1 MESMAKEAIKI
12 LETKYIPQPA
22 SPLMFTP
29 QDQYRQILPLLDVWG
44 YQDNDKDVSDK
55 AKFIYDKLVEIN
67 KDNPAEAL
75 TSILVDLGATKW
87 NESKLER
94 INKYFHLR
102 GEAEKVLKYHDL
114 ISKEIDGL
122 KGK

>member
-1 MESMAKEAIKI
+1 MEGIAKEAIKI

-55 AKFIYDKLVEIN
+55 AKFIYDKLVELN
-67 KDNPAEAL
+67 KENPAEAL
-75 TSILVDLGATKW
+75 TTLLVDLGATKW
-87 NESKLER
+87 NESKLDR

-102 GEAEKVLKYHDL
+102 
-114 ISKEIDGL
+114 
-122 KGK
+122 